1 MEEKMQHYDCFFD
14 KKQSKLKPFDLE
26 AAKIGKPVCTRD
38 GHKAR
43 IICFDAKGVIYPI
56 LALIEECG
64 KESTYCYDTCGKS
77 TVHPDNDL
85 MMLSEKHEGWV
96 NVYYEHDA
104 SSHRKA
110 SWVYDKEEEAI
121 KVGKKHGSSYIATV
135 RIEWEE

>member
-1 MEEKMQHYDCFFD
+1 MEEKIQHYDCFFD

-43 IICFDAKGVIYPI
+43 IICFDAKGVTYPI

-77 TVHPDNDL
+77 TVHPNNDL
-85 MMLSEKHEGWV
+85 MMLPEKHEGWV
-96 NVYYEHDA
+96 NVYKNKSGERSIGCMYPTKE
-104 SSHRKA
+104 KA
-110 SWVYDKEEEAI
+110 IS
-121 KVGKKHGSSYIATV
+121 KVKMGDDYVTTV
-135 RIEWEE
+135 KIEWEE